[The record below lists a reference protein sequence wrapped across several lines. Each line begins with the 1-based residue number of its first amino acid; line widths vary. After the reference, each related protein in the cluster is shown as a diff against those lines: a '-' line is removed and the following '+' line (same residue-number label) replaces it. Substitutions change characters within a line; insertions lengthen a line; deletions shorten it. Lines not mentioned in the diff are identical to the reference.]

1 MMSRPPRVVNPEFER
16 FVARVDKQFAAR
28 AKTLDIL
35 PAPVPIDDFCP
46 IRAKVRGA
54 RYFAQLN
61 VRTALNQTPQD
72 ALRRFFGLLT
82 E

>member
-1 MMSRPPRVVNPEFER
+1 MSDNPELER

-35 PAPVPIDDFCP
+35 HAPFPVDDFCP
-46 IRAKVRGA
+46 VRAKVRGA
-54 RYFAQLN
+54 RYFAQLY
-61 VRTALNQTPQD
+61 VRTALKQTPQD

>member
-1 MMSRPPRVVNPEFER
+1 MSDNPELER
-16 FVARVDKQFAAR
+16 FVARVDKQFAAG

-35 PAPVPIDDFCP
+35 HAPFPVDDFCP
-46 IRAKVRGA
+46 VRAKVRGA
-54 RYFAQLN
+54 RYFAQLY
-61 VRTALNQTPQD
+61 VRTALKQTPQD